1 VNFIRCLYAS
11 AYDIDAY
18 SYKQEY
24 KRHRR
29 SMINAVLESS
39 KKLDRSLK
47 SNLDMQNSMED
58 ELDDNDELSRLMLKN
73 SIQSCLL

>member
-1 VNFIRCLYAS
+1 
-11 AYDIDAY
+11 
-18 SYKQEY
+18 
-24 KRHRR
+24 
-29 SMINAVLESS
+29 MINAVLESS